1 MTDLSN
7 LELISDE
14 RVLAE
19 LAGLA
24 FAGLEDSGLKPG
36 EKLRALEMLGRHL
49 GLFRERRDKAADS
62 PLSIQWE
69 QE

>member
-7 LELISDE
+7 LDLISDE
-14 RVLAE
+14 AVLAE
-19 LAGLA
+19 LAALA

-49 GLFRERRDKAADS
+49 GLFRERREKAADG
-62 PLSIQWE
+62 PMSIQWA